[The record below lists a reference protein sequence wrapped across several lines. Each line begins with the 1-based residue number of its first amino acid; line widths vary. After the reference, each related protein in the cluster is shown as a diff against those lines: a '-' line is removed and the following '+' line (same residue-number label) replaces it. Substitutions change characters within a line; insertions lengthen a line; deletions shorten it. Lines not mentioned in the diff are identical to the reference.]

1 METSNLSMFDPSTKQ
16 GSDAPKPEMSQ
27 GCACW
32 MPCAGS
38 WLNHWIH
45 WLGCGECSTRE
56 VPKRTHVTWL
66 QKDRNGMI
74 ITLVPF
80 CPLIFITK
88 WSDSS
93 YSKSEL
99 KRWKGP
105 FPGTFQS
112 TSFGLSVLN
121 PPWPFVLNGGN
132 NGRRRLF
139 IAAFAQLGKPLSGA
153 LCCVS
158 LVALGQAQCGVV
170 TLWIIMGYMWIYPIL
185 I

>member
-1 METSNLSMFDPSTKQ
+1 MTMESPNVWSINKAGKRCSKARDVPRLCMLNAVCRLVTQPLDPLAMWVMFNV
-16 GSDAPKPEMSQ
+16 GS
-27 GCACW
+27 GF
-32 MPCAGS
+32 
-38 WLNHWIH
+38 NVI
-45 WLGCGECSTRE
+45 STRE

-80 CPLIFITK
+80 CPLILITK
-88 WSDSS
+88 SSDSS

-121 PPWPFVLNGGN
+121 PPWRSCWTGETTVAAGFLLPPLRSLWNLCQVRCVVLVWWPWDKLNVG
-132 NGRRRLF
+132 
-139 IAAFAQLGKPLSGA
+139 
-153 LCCVS
+153 
-158 LVALGQAQCGVV
+158 
-170 TLWIIMGYMWIYPIL
+170 W
-185 I
+185 